1 MASRLLGQPPLNPR
15 ACDGKEKKYFY
26 AVYESRVVGFFLGV
40 RKKSG
45 LQEDIATL
53 SFVHIIIAGVVGA
66 LIFMAI
72 LLLVVKAVV
81 SH

>member
-1 MASRLLGQPPLNPR
+1 MN
-15 ACDGKEKKYFY
+15 KKSNFMQSMK
-26 AVYESRVVGFFLGV
+26 AVMWGFLGV

-45 LQEDIATL
+45 LQEDVASL

-66 LIFMAI
+66 LVFMGI
-72 LLLVVKAVV
+72 LLFIVKAVV

>member
-1 MASRLLGQPPLNPR
+1 M
-15 ACDGKEKKYFY
+15 KKKSTFMQSMK
-26 AVYESRVVGFFLGV
+26 AVMWGFLGV

-45 LQEDIATL
+45 LQEDVATL

-72 LLLVVKAVV
+72 LLLIVKAVV
-81 SH
+81 DRKSTRLNSSH